1 MAPGAAPDVNKHP
14 EVKRRSDRA
23 QSPFNLQFSIPFATN
38 LGKSLFN
45 SIMTYAKCVA
55 LNTRDKNPG
64 SGGSLF
70 FFFFGQTFF
79 CTHSVWACSKLTDSP
94 EFCLLHEQKV
104 APSKLS
110 VLSHSVMFRVSRK

>member
-14 EVKRRSDRA
+14 EVKHRSDRA

-70 FFFFGQTFF
+70 FFFWSNIFLYTF
-79 CTHSVWACSKLTDSP
+79 CVGLLKTD
-94 EFCLLHEQKV
+94 
-104 APSKLS
+104 
-110 VLSHSVMFRVSRK
+110 